1 MSDKTQKLILRATVG
16 LILLV
21 TLLFM
26 FVINPHVNDDPYSNE
41 TLWEAVHP
49 YNALWDTLGLIGLIG
64 FCLSLTGYLGQVFSF
79 FTDVSKG
86 AIQAIAIVCM
96 ILMVLFFV

>member
-16 LILLV
+16 FILLI

-26 FVINPHVNDDPYSNE
+26 FVINPHVNKDQYSSE

-49 YNALWDTLGLIGLIG
+49 WNWFFDTVALIGLVG
-64 FCLSLTGYLGQVFSF
+64 FCLFLTGYLGKVIRDPQ
-79 FTDVSKG
+79 KG
-86 AIQAIAIVCM
+86 TIRVIGIICM
-96 ILMVLFFV
+96 IAVLLFFV